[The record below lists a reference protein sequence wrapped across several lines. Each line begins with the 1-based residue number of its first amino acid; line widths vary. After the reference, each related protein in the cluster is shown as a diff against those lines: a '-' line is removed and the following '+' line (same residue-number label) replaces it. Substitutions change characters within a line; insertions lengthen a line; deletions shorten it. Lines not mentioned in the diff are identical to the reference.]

1 MLLDV
6 LCVAGTGE
14 ASTNLRLA
22 ALQQMPERTVLMPSP
37 DKRQPRLYCSF
48 CGKAEHEAFMLI
60 AGPTVFICDECISL
74 CEEMVAER
82 RKEMSS
88 ERIRKTLSA
97 RTVEKPAP

>member
-1 MLLDV
+1 
-6 LCVAGTGE
+6 
-14 ASTNLRLA
+14 
-22 ALQQMPERTVLMPSP
+22 MPSP

-74 CEEMVAER
+74 CEEMVTER

-88 ERIRKTLSA
+88 ERIRFLRALKAERPTTEL
-97 RTVEKPAP
+97 